1 MVDRMSERAK
11 ADLGRV
17 AQQRYAIAPEVDKLA
32 RDCANAL
39 QSNVETGGDYI
50 SKRTM
55 KAFSEIQE
63 VLAQLYKQD
72 RRSWRSETAF
82 S

>member
-17 AQQRYAIAPEVDKLA
+17 AQQLYAIAPEVDKLA

-50 SKRTM
+50 SKQTI
-55 KAFSEIQE
+55 KAI
-63 VLAQLYKQD
+63 L
-72 RRSWRSETAF
+72 
-82 S
+82 